1 MSRFVWR
8 SPWPQWRTHWHVWHA
23 WPVLA
28 QVLVLSWCGLCAGSV
43 GSWYWSNE
51 AWQAWWCAE
60 ETDAEQQQQQT
71 QLQSQWQQLQA
82 TQRQLQA
89 QPHPS
94 GGPWP
99 AWQALPKLDAPTQH
113 ARILQLAQQH
123 GLQLQTV
130 NDEGGQ
136 WRGPLPHLLAAWQN
150 MAVELPQLRLVSFE
164 LSRLDN
170 PAAEGVKQPVAPDAQ
185 QQTHVGLQMA
195 WRWTTALEKDPGL
208 RPVALGASAKG
219 LGADDSPSPG
229 AQVLHNLF
237 APDGLAQALPSA
249 AHQHLNQSA
258 LAGHS
263 LKDMQWM
270 GMLSKAGQ
278 QEALVMHG
286 GLIHALRVGHA
297 MGQDF
302 GEVVQI
308 AADHVLL
315 REWRLNAQGQ
325 WQAETTRFPSAGSP

>member
-1 MSRFVWR
+1 
-8 SPWPQWRTHWHVWHA
+8 
-23 WPVLA
+23 
-28 QVLVLSWCGLCAGSV
+28 
-43 GSWYWSNE
+43 
-51 AWQAWWCAE
+51 
-60 ETDAEQQQQQT
+60 
-71 QLQSQWQQLQA
+71 
-82 TQRQLQA
+82 
-89 QPHPS
+89 
-94 GGPWP
+94 
-99 AWQALPKLDAPTQH
+99 
-113 ARILQLAQQH
+113 
-123 GLQLQTV
+123 
-130 NDEGGQ
+130 
-136 WRGPLPHLLAAWQN
+136 
-150 MAVELPQLRLVSFE
+150 MAVELPQHRLVSFE

-219 LGADDSPSPG
+219 LGADDSPSTG

-237 APDGLAQALPSA
+237 APDGLAQVLPKLAKPNTKPGLTGNS
-249 AHQHLNQSA
+249 LN
-258 LAGHS
+258 
-263 LKDMQWM
+263 DMQWM
-270 GMLSKAGQ
+270 GMLSKDGQ